1 MDQDISDKMELI
13 LVNLVTHLVT
23 HVLVDQQ
30 LNVLVVYLL
39 IINLEPHVLPLVP
52 TEPSET
58 KTTDNV
64 LVVET
69 TSVNIVELVQVPL
82 LVPSVKQT
90 SLFME
95 DIVSILAQMVITT
108 TLEIVNHVIT
118 LVPPAL
124 TQITMD
130 V

>member
-1 MDQDISDKMELI
+1 MDKMEQI

-23 HVLVDQQ
+23 HVLVDHQ

-39 IINLEPHVLPLVP
+39 IINLEPPVLPPVP

-69 TSVNIVELVQVPL
+69 TSVNIV
-82 LVPSVKQT
+82 
-90 SLFME
+90 
-95 DIVSILAQMVITT
+95 
-108 TLEIVNHVIT
+108 
-118 LVPPAL
+118 
-124 TQITMD
+124 
-130 V
+130 